1 MILQTP
7 KATASAATMVEPTGV
22 PARIETRIPARAQT
36 TERTAENTVTF
47 LKLWHIRMADNAGKI
62 TRADIKRDP
71 TRFMERTMITAV
83 MTAIRRL

>member
-1 MILQTP
+1 MIQQIP

-22 PARIETRIPARAQT
+22 PARIEIRIPTRAHT
-36 TERTAENTVTF
+36 TESTAENTVTF
-47 LKLWHIRMADNAGKI
+47 LKLWHRRIAESAGKI
-62 TRADIKRDP
+62 TRADIKREP